1 MGFLD
6 GLVVW
11 CGVVFSWWR
20 EVKGWMLCWCSK
32 GGNGVGEF
40 SAAAGGVDQS
50 LVCGNRIESWRG
62 CVNDG

>member
-1 MGFLD
+1 M
-6 GLVVW
+6 
-11 CGVVFSWWR
+11 VFSWWR

-32 GGNGVGEF
+32 GGNGVGKF

-50 LVCGNRIESWRG
+50 LVCGNGIESWRG